1 WNALASAPHLRLYL
15 AMGWGLYLLVLG
27 GWIILQKREPVAT
40 LSWLLGLALLP
51 YVGFLVYPVF
61 GPQRI
66 RRQRLRRARLRGE
79 LPTQGLVDNEE
90 VAELARMAHAV
101 TGLPVTTA
109 IGVRLP
115 VDGAAEYHARLADI
129 AGAREHIHLEYYIW
143 HPDRTGTALRDALV
157 ERAQAGVK
165 VRLLVDAFGGG
176 KCAKLF
182 RPLVDAGGELAW

>member
-51 YVGFLVYPVF
+51 YVGFLVYHVF

-66 RRQRLRRARLRGE
+66 RRQRLRRARVRGE

-101 TGLPVTTA
+101 TGLPMTTA
-109 IGVRLP
+109 
-115 VDGAAEYHARLADI
+115 
-129 AGAREHIHLEYYIW
+129 
-143 HPDRTGTALRDALV
+143 TG
-157 ERAQAGVK
+157 
-165 VRLLVDAFGGG
+165 VRLLVD
-176 KCAKLF
+176 CAAKYDSL
-182 RPLVDAGGELAW
+182 LADTAVAPPHIL